1 MATYFEDLTKA
12 FDTALVTFGMD
23 NDIKVA
29 LENIDAPTSTDIP
42 YLASYMLLS
51 DTEQADLFWTEQR
64 SGVYQ
69 VDINV
74 GSALGSAPLNRL
86 ADKLNAAFAAGDCFS
101 RNEICAEV
109 QSVSLGPPIVENGW
123 AKRPLSINFIA
134 FTARIR

>member
-29 LENIDAPTSTDIP
+29 LENTDAPTSTDMP